1 MLQWNI
7 YEISSQTH
15 KLHGVKCR
23 GRIRKFAN
31 QLQINLLTENASDIE
46 NVVRFALLID
56 QDPSQ
61 IIDFVRSIFYDVEVT
76 LAETNI
82 LNPVLSK
89 LKINKDD
96 RYEI

>member
-1 MLQWNI
+1 MLRWNI

-31 QLQINLLTENASDIE
+31 QLQINLLTENASDTQ
-46 NVVRFALLID
+46 NVVRFAVLID

-61 IIDFVRSIFYDVEVT
+61 IIDFVRSIFDDVEVT

-89 LKINKDD
+89 LKINIDN

>member
-23 GRIRKFAN
+23 GRIRKLAN

-46 NVVRFALLID
+46 NVVRFAILID

-61 IIDFVRSIFYDVEVT
+61 IIDFVRSLFDDVKVT
-76 LAETNI
+76 IAETNI
-82 LNPVLSK
+82 SNPVLSK
-89 LKINKDD
+89 LKINIDN

>member
-1 MLQWNI
+1 MLQWNV

-31 QLQINLLTENASDIE
+31 QSQINLLTENASDIE
-46 NVVRFALLID
+46 NVVRFALLVD
-56 QDPSQ
+56 QDSTQ
-61 IIDFVRSIFYDVEVT
+61 IIDFIRSLFNDVKVT
-76 LAETNI
+76 KVETNI

-89 LKINKDD
+89 LKINIDD